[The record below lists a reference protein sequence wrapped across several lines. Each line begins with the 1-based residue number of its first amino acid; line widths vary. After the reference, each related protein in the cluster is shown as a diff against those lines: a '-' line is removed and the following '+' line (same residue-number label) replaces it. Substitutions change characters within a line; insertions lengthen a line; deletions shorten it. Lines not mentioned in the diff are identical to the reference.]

1 MTSKGFATPNPSQ
14 VEIDVIGLIEQLRD
28 DLKFRVHEPRRWV
41 GTMRRMSEARAI
53 QASNSI
59 EGYNAT
65 LSDVVAAADGE
76 EPMEADE
83 ATRHALAGYRE
94 AMTYILQISQDP
106 EVAAADEGLLKS
118 LHFMMLKHDLSKHP
132 GRWRPGPIRV
142 VDEGAREVVY
152 EGPPAE
158 EVPGL
163 ITAMLDELAA
173 PSPTPNLIRA
183 AMAHLNLVMIHPFS
197 DGNGRMARCVQT
209 LVLARE
215 QIIVPT
221 FSSIEEYLGHHT
233 PEYYAVLA
241 DVGQGSWHT
250 ENDPRPWIRFCLKA
264 HYIQARTQ
272 LQRIQEYEQLWVA
285 SSRLAE
291 QHRLPDRVIGALAEA
306 ALGIRVRSATYRA
319 NVQTTWGEEVS
330 ELTAS
335 RDLKAIVTSGLF
347 LPVGNT
353 RARYYLASDRLTA
366 AWDEIKSRRPARD
379 DVDPFALVEQGIQE
393 PLFETSSAS

>member
-1 MTSKGFATPNPSQ
+1 MASKVFNAPNPSQ
-14 VEIDVIGLIEQLRD
+14 AEIDVIGLIEQLRD
-28 DLKFRVHEPRRWV
+28 DLKLRVHEPRRWV

-76 EPMEADE
+76 EPMEANE
-83 ATRHALAGYRE
+83 ATRHALAGYRD
-94 AMTYILQISQDP
+94 AMTYVLQISKDAA
-106 EVAAADEGLLKS
+106 VAPADEGLLKS

-132 GRWRPGPIRV
+132 GRWRPGEIRV
-142 VDEGAREVVY
+142 VNEAAREVVY

-158 EVPGL
+158 DIPGL
-163 ITAMLDELAA
+163 IDAMLDELSA
-173 PSPTPNLIRA
+173 PSTTPNLIRA

-221 FSSIEEYLGHHT
+221 FSSIEEYLGAHT

-241 DVGQGSWHT
+241 EVGQGNWHP
-250 ENDPRPWIRFCLKA
+250 ENNPRPWIRFCLTA

-291 QHRLPDRVIGALAEA
+291 EHRLPDRVIGALGEA

-319 NVQTTWGEEVS
+319 NVATTWGEDIS

-335 RDLKAIVTSGLF
+335 RDLRAIVTSGLF
-347 LPVGNT
+347 QPVGNT
-353 RARYYLASDRLTA
+353 RARYYFASDRLKA
-366 AWDEIKSRRPARD
+366 EWNEIKSRRPARD
-379 DVDPFALVEQGIQE
+379 DVDPFALVEESVQE